1 MEAHI
6 TWQSTAVSNHH
17 MSNKPWVPP
26 AVAHEPSLP
35 PGGGSQSVLGSIATA
50 VTPFDVAAEGSL
62 RQRAVAVLLGHASK
76 AFGGL

>member
-1 MEAHI
+1 M
-6 TWQSTAVSNHH
+6 
-17 MSNKPWVPP
+17 
-26 AVAHEPSLP
+26 AHEPSLP

-76 AFGGL
+76 AFGGLPDVYSSYVVVVVFS